1 MELIVVIVT
10 ILILSA
16 AAIPVWMHFIGQ
28 ATSARDIN
36 NTQNV
41 LTATQLTVADSFT
54 NSLEVESGEYVNRHV
69 KNSYQALTN
78 IAPAP
83 SRILLI
89 RLSILWLSVQYRNAI
104 WQ

>member
-16 AAIPVWMHFIGQ
+16 AAIPVLMHFIGQ
-28 ATSARDIN
+28 ATSVKDIN

-41 LTATQLTVADSFT
+41 LTATQLTVADSFA
-54 NSLEVESGEYVNRHV
+54 NSLEGESREYVNHHV
-69 KNSYQALTN
+69 KNSYQVLTN

-89 RLSILWLSVQYRNAI
+89 RLSILWLVVQYRNAI

>member
-1 MELIVVIVT
+1 
-10 ILILSA
+10 
-16 AAIPVWMHFIGQ
+16 MHFIGQ
-28 ATSARDIN
+28 ATSVKDIN

-41 LTATQLTVADSFT
+41 LAATQLTVADSFI
-54 NSLEVESGEYVNRHV
+54 NSLEGEYGEYVNRHV

-89 RLSILWLSVQYRNAI
+89 RLSILWLVVQYRNAI